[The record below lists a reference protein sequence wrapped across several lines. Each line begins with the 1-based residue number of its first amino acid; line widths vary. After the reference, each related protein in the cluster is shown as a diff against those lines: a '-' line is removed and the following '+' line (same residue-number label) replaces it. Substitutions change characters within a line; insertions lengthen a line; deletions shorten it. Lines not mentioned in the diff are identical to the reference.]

1 MAIEP
6 RGFPRGIFLP
16 LFIVVVGVVFL
27 LDQIGVMSADHFF
40 KFFWPAIL
48 IYFGLAGLL
57 FREMPG
63 RFWGSLMTLAG
74 VLLLLSEYGYF
85 HLSFAIFWPIAV
97 ILCGLWMMGHVLVGS
112 PDLVATGRARWAE
125 AFVSKI
131 RANLGSLDAEIVAV
145 FSTTRRRITAQDYQ
159 GGKIVSVFSEV
170 KLDLTS
176 AEMAG
181 DSIEVEATAVFGA
194 IEIRVPDRWIVT
206 VHGAAIL
213 GEYADRT
220 NAQPQGSPAKRLTI
234 KGGAVLGTV
243 IIKN

>member
-1 MAIEP
+1 MASDR

-16 LFIVVVGVVFL
+16 LFIVIVGVVFL

-97 ILCGLWMMGHVLVGS
+97 ILWGLWMMGQVLAGN
-112 PDLVATGRARWAE
+112 PDWMSSRRAHWAE
-125 AFVSKI
+125 SFVVKM
-131 RANLGSLDAEIVAV
+131 RANLSGPDAETVAV
-145 FSTTRRRITAQDYQ
+145 FSTTRR
-159 GGKIVSVFSEV
+159 S
-170 KLDLTS
+170 L
-176 AEMAG
+176 
-181 DSIEVEATAVFGA
+181 A
-194 IEIRVPDRWIVT
+194 II
-206 VHGAAIL
+206 A
-213 GEYADRT
+213 
-220 NAQPQGSPAKRLTI
+220 SP
-234 KGGAVLGTV
+234 
-243 IIKN
+243 